1 MPDLTPVLRDAH
13 DSEIQE
19 KKKKITNIVAGNCK
33 VKLFKKGKQSIFL
46 YSYTER
52 SKSIRLESLFKGIK
66 IDLSC

>member
-13 DSEIQE
+13 DSEI

-46 YSYTER
+46 YSYTAR
-52 SKSIRLESLFKGIK
+52 SKSIRLKSLFKCIK
-66 IDLSC
+66 IDLRC